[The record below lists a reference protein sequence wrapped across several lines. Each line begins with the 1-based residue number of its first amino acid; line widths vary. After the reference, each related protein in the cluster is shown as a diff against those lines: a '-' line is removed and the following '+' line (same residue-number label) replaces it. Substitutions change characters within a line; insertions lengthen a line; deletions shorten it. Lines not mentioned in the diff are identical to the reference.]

1 MFPIRGDADGCKP
14 KGKLSK
20 EMCQFPLN
28 REQALK
34 YFTEGKTDLI
44 DKFVSKKGRPF
55 TARLVCNTEGKM
67 MLGWDFPER
76 EVKLDADGKPIPA
89 RKRTGPPR
97 RDFTAAK
104 KAPAKKTAKRK

>member
-1 MFPIRGDADGCKP
+1 
-14 KGKLSK
+14 
-20 EMCQFPLN
+20 MCQFPLS

-34 YFTEGKTDLI
+34 YFNEGKTDLI

-55 TARLVCNTEGKM
+55 SARLVCNTEGKM

-76 EVKLDADGKPIPA
+76 EAKLDADGKPIPPA

-97 RDFTAAK
+97 RDFTAK
-104 KAPAKKTAKRK
+104 KAPAKKAARKK

>member
-1 MFPIRGDADGCKP
+1 
-14 KGKLSK
+14 
-20 EMCQFPLN
+20 
-28 REQALK
+28 
-34 YFTEGKTDLI
+34 
-44 DKFVSKKGRPF
+44 
-55 TARLVCNTEGKM
+55 M

-76 EVKLDADGKPIPA
+76 EVKLDAEGKPIPA